1 MNRSQPNA
9 RSLRPDET
17 VDVDIDACEILFAVM
32 GMLPGMSERRLT

>member
-1 MNRSQPNA
+1 MNRSHPKA

-32 GMLPGMSERRLT
+32 GLLPGMTERRPT